1 MLSDK
6 LIENMPRVMH
16 ATNAHCMFRLGA
28 LLMDLQ
34 VRTEVMLGA
43 PFSFR
48 RLESSPSLSPCNQC
62 AVQPQTRD
70 TAEGSSCVG
79 FVGKNQNL
87 YDNAG
92 HSLSSGSC
100 LKRSV
105 CLPIMPLLAGQQG
118 IEV

>member
-43 PFSFR
+43 P
-48 RLESSPSLSPCNQC
+48 P
-62 AVQPQTRD
+62 
-70 TAEGSSCVG
+70 
-79 FVGKNQNL
+79 
-87 YDNAG
+87 
-92 HSLSSGSC
+92 
-100 LKRSV
+100 
-105 CLPIMPLLAGQQG
+105 
-118 IEV
+118 